1 MHRRAGAR
9 VPPAARPLRAAQ
21 CTGTDREEHAM
32 QERHHRVL
40 RFIADPGKLVGMAGV
55 CVLAGL
61 FAGYVSLHDT
71 ADRLLALR
79 QGPPQPVTVEA
90 FRAGVHMGPAREV
103 TVQGR
108 ADPHAPLAFQV
119 ERDGSVRTLVAVP
132 LMPTGA
138 GDADDGAGTVPA
150 FVLVDVTARGAR
162 PEMPR
167 YLTPVPADGM
177 DGVHQIT
184 GQSISDAAATE
195 ALAAALAE
203 RGLSLAG
210 DPLIVRPYPQGRE
223 AALRPGDAPHTWW
236 HGFLW
241 AAGLLIG
248 AAIWQAGKGDLPRP
262 DHVRLYEAERRAW
275 GERHRSGA
283 ARTNPF
289 APLSSQDEVDG
300 DGTGLAACGAGWRA
314 LFARFQRPS
323 PASEFHADARQP

>member
-1 MHRRAGAR
+1 
-9 VPPAARPLRAAQ
+9 
-21 CTGTDREEHAM
+21 M

-79 QGPPQPVTVEA
+79 QGPPPPVAIEA
-90 FRAGVHMGPAREV
+90 FRAGVHTGPAREV
-103 TVQGR
+103 TVQAK
-108 ADPHAPLAFQV
+108 ADPHAPVAFQV

-138 GDADDGAGTVPA
+138 GDADGVAGTVPA

-167 YLTPVPADGM
+167 YLSPVPADGM

-184 GQSISDAAATE
+184 GQSINDAAATE
-195 ALAAALAE
+195 ALAATLAE
-203 RGLSLAG
+203 RGLSLAE
-210 DPLIVRPYPQGRE
+210 DPLIVRPYPRGRE
-223 AALRPGDAPHTWW
+223 AALRLGDAPHTWW

-241 AAGLLIG
+241 AAGLLIA

-262 DHVRLYEAERRAW
+262 DRARLYEAERRAW
-275 GERHRSGA
+275 RERHRAGV
-283 ARTNPF
+283 ARTGQF

-300 DGTGLAACGAGWRA
+300 GSESGAVPGSVWRA
-314 LFARFQRPS
+314 LVARFGRRG
-323 PASEFHADARQP
+323 PASELHADARQP